1 MTDEE
6 KELYRTLKDAHK
18 SLNLAL
24 IAIDNTKNL
33 NLVDIRNDVVD
44 KIRQTA
50 GELLALVD
58 SVRNDR

>member
-18 SLNLAL
+18 SLNLTL

-58 SVRNDR
+58 SVHNDR